1 MKTINDES
9 TVSFAD
15 DVLREVWRIKDNLSA
30 SYGHDLD
37 RLFAEAQERQRL
49 SGRLTIKLANH
60 SGPILK
66 VSPNKSPNRLASRA

>member
-1 MKTINDES
+1 MKIISNQS

-15 DVLREVWRIKDNLSA
+15 DVLREVWRIKDDLSA

-49 SGRLTIKLANH
+49 SGRIAINLANY
-60 SGPILK
+60 SEPILN
-66 VSPNKSPNRLASRA
+66 VYPETIHP